1 MFTGI
6 TEEIGTIRA
15 LERRGDA
22 ATVDVACRTVV
33 TDVHVGDSIAVAGC
47 CLTVTTADG
56 DGFRAD
62 LIAETL
68 RATVLGDLV
77 AGDRVNL
84 ERAVRADARLGGHLV
99 QGHVDAVGEV
109 VAVDDVPGTRF
120 VTFSAPAEVAPYLVP
135 KGSITVDGVS
145 LTVVDTAEAP
155 GGATFRVGLIPH
167 TREVTTLG
175 TLAVGDHVDLEADV
189 VAKHVHHLLAGGVRS
204 PYLSSTGP
212 SAEEP
217 V

>member
-22 ATVDVACRTVV
+22 ATIDVACRTVV
-33 TDVHVGDSIAVAGC
+33 ADVHVGDSIAVAGC

-68 RATVLGDLV
+68 RATVLGDLAV
-77 AGDRVNL
+77 GDRVNL
-84 ERAVRADARLGGHLV
+84 ERAMRVDARLGGHLV
-99 QGHVDAVGEV
+99 QGHVDGVGEV
-109 VAVDDVPGTRF
+109 TLVEDVPGTRF
-120 VTFSAPAEVAPYLVP
+120 VTVAAPVEVAAYLVP

-145 LTVVDTAEAP
+145 LTVVDTADGP
-155 GGATFRVGLIPH
+155 RGTTFRVGLIPH

-175 TLAVGDHVDLEADV
+175 AAAVGDRVDLEADV
-189 VAKHVHHLLAGGVRS
+189 IAKHVHHLLAGGVRS

-212 SAEEP
+212 SPEETA
-217 V
+217 